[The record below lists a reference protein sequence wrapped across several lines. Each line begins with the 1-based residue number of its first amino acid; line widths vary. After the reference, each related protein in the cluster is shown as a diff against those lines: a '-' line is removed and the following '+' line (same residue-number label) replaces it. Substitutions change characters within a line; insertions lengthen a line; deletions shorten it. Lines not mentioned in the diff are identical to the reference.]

1 MWFFKN
7 YWILGQNAR
16 NLDYIWEFNDDLAK
30 RLADSK
36 LKTKEF
42 LSSKWV
48 RVSESIAVIK
58 NHEELENFDLNSLQT
73 PFVVKPNAWY
83 WWKWIIVFEKKDWNW
98 NFISNDNQVYTL
110 FDLTRHIWDILDG
123 FYSLSGSRDK
133 VIFEKKIILDHSIEL
148 LGKFWLP
155 DIRVIVFNSVPVIAM
170 LRVPTANSK
179 WKANLHG
186 WACGLWIDIWS
197 WKITY
202 ITQFRKMIKSVPGIW
217 DVRWVEIPHWEDIL
231 KLAVKVQ
238 QITNIGYIGCDIVL
252 DDNLGPLLLE
262 MNVRPGLEV
271 QVANKIPLL
280 ERLKKVANIKVN
292 SVEKWVRLAR
302 DLFGWDIEEKI
313 KNISGKKVLW
323 NKEYIEVVY
332 NDKKYKCITEVK
344 ANKPNSYI
352 NTDYLINTLK
362 YPEDKI
368 KNDIVK
374 LKCNISWEI
383 RIIKFHVKKLDV
395 SNMIIWKEALYGF
408 LVDPF
413 KYKDSD
419 LPFDVWNAL
428 LKEKNTVILKW
439 YEEQLLK
446 LDKEIMDIDKKLN
459 ILKIITPKN
468 IPSERLKFIN
478 SAWTYIPKLEYNE
491 INFDIGELFKKIN
504 KVEVP
509 DIPLSWIYKRK
520 KDEVINKLYFLK
532 AFQEQDLEKLNYY
545 NKLLYGEIKK
555 ENLEYAQN
563 LISSKWKLNKETEF
577 LTIEEIKNYLNKF
590 NHIYNIN
597 INLVEK
603 EIWSRFSVKWDNLLI
618 KNWSLV
624 WKKEIRSIIAHEIET
639 HYLRKINWNKSKY
652 SIFSNWTADYLITE
666 EWLAIYNQNK
676 FITKSDV
683 KYYWASERYCLIDFW
698 LKNSYDDFV
707 KELIKIYNED
717 YYSVF
722 SYLVRLKRW
731 IKDTSQDY
739 IFLKDIIYTNWFV
752 QVKEFIENWWNI
764 NELYF
769 WKISLLDL
777 EEIKKSDFISIKSD
791 DFKIPLFT

>member
-16 NLDYIWEFNDDLAK
+16 NLNFISEYNDDLAK
-30 RLADSK
+30 KLADSK

-48 RVSESIAVIK
+48 KVSESLAVIK
-58 NHEELENFDLNSLQT
+58 SHEELENFDLNSLPI
-73 PFVVKPNAWY
+73 PFVIKPNAWY
-83 WWKWIIVFEKKDWNW
+83 WWKWIIVFEKRDIDG
-98 NFISNDNQVYTL
+98 NFISNDNQIYSL
-110 FDLTRHIWDILDG
+110 EQLRHHIRDILDW

-133 VIFEKKIILDHSIEL
+133 VIFERKLILDHSIEL
-148 LGKFWLP
+148 LWKFWLP

-179 WKANLHG
+179 WKANLHMG
-186 WACGLWIDIWS
+186 ACGLWIDIWS
-197 WKITY
+197 GKITY
-202 ITQFRKMIKSVPGIW
+202 ITQFKKMIKSIPWIG
-217 DVRWVEIPHWEDIL
+217 DVRWIEIPQWEEIL

-238 QITNIGYIGCDIVL
+238 QVTNVWYVWCDIVL
-252 DDNLGPLLLE
+252 DDTFGPLLLE

-271 QVANKIPLL
+271 QVANKVPLL
-280 ERLKKVANIKVN
+280 ERLKKVQNIKVN

-323 NKEYIEVVY
+323 NKEYIEVMY

-344 ANKPNSYI
+344 SNKPNSYI

-362 YPEDKI
+362 YPEEKI

-374 LKCNISWEI
+374 LKCNISWES
-383 RIIKFHVKKLDV
+383 RIIKFHVKKLEV
-395 SNMIIWKEALYGF
+395 SNMIIGKEALYGF

-419 LPFDVWNAL
+419 LPFDVGNAL

-439 YEEQLLK
+439 YEEQLIK

-478 SAWTYIPKLEYNE
+478 SAWAYIPKLEYNE
-491 INFDIGELFKKIN
+491 INFDIWELFQKIN
-504 KVEVP
+504 KVEIP

-520 KDEVINKLYFLK
+520 KDEVMNKLYFLK
-532 AFQEQDLEKLNYY
+532 AFKEQDVVSLNKYS
-545 NKLLYGEIKK
+545 KLLYGTIIP
-555 ENLEYAQN
+555 ENLEYAKNQI
-563 LISSKWKLNKETEF
+563 LSKWELIEETEF
-577 LTIEEIKNYLNKF
+577 LTIDEIREYINKF

-597 INLVEK
+597 IELKEK
-603 EIWSRFSVKWDNLLI
+603 HIVSRFIMAGDKLTI
-618 KNWSLV
+618 RIWSLV
-624 WKKEIRSIIAHEIET
+624 WKKEIRSIIAHEIEG
-639 HYLRKINWNKSKY
+639 HYLRKINAKRWKFEM
-652 SIFSNWTADYLITE
+652 FSSGTGGYLSCE
-666 EWLAIYNQNK
+666 EWLATYNQNK
-676 FITKSDV
+676 FLSKNDK
-683 KYYWASERYCLIDFW
+683 KYYYNAERYFFIDSMMVNWYQETLWKMKEFY
-698 LKNSYDDFV
+698 NNDFESIF
-707 KELIKIYNED
+707 KYIL
-717 YYSVF
+717 
-722 SYLVRLKRW
+722 RMKRW
-731 IKDTSQDY
+731 VENISENYCFPKDVVYLNGFLEVKNY
-739 IFLKDIIYTNWFV
+739 IQNGWN
-752 QVKEFIENWWNI
+752 VK
-764 NELYF
+764 ELYF

-777 EEIKKSDFISIKSD
+777 EEIKKSEFLDTKVD
-791 DFKIPLFT
+791 DLKIPLFY